1 MIRKVMIEVDEN
13 DLDDF
18 IERGIVRADAAR
30 NATLIY
36 ESDDCINRQSV
47 HDYISKNEY
56 GAWVE
61 LPESTMHKDID
72 KLPSV
77 IPKWNKWTR
86 VEDGL
91 PETHEDRFYRKRS
104 DEVMCKIKD
113 GEDVINSCGYLIE
126 HVDGHKE
133 WHTDCYM
140 IVGVEV
146 IAWMSIPEL

>member
-30 NATLIY
+30 NTTLIY

-61 LPESTMHKDID
+61 LPESTMHEDID
-72 KLPSV
+72 KLSSV
-77 IPKWNKWTR
+77 IPENKWISVKER
-86 VEDGL
+86 L
-91 PETHEDRFYRKRS
+91 PENTQPVLMTIRRMGKLYNHEPFITVGCISWNQTTWWCAHDGDCVRHEIDVLAWMPILEY
-104 DEVMCKIKD
+104 KD
-113 GEDVINSCGYLIE
+113 GD
-126 HVDGHKE
+126 
-133 WHTDCYM
+133 
-140 IVGVEV
+140 
-146 IAWMSIPEL
+146 

>member
-77 IPKWNKWTR
+77 IPKNKWTKIS
-86 VEDGL
+86 EL
-91 PETHEDRFYRKRS
+91 PQKADFYHVVMKSKDPLYEYRYET
-104 DEVMCKIKD
+104 
-113 GEDVINSCGYLIE
+113 GYFDI
-126 HVDGHKE
+126 HVKCWYIGN
-133 WHTDCYM
+133 HTYSQNM
-140 IVGVEV
+140 V
-146 IAWMSIPEL
+146 IAWMPIPKYEVESEVKR